1 MCYNDFNEKC
11 VKEFCIFSAIIK
23 IFRGVFGASQTPGLI
38 SAIRKKQASLIF
50 NYFASMICLPSLVTF
65 HVVFFFY
72 RVSFMPTTCL
82 QAISVYLTRCSTINP
97 ILVKT
102 AVCYLR

>member
-50 NYFASMICLPSLVTF
+50 NYFASIICLPSLVTF
-65 HVVFFFY
+65 HVVFFY

-82 QAISVYLTRCSTINP
+82 QAISVYLTRCLSINP

>member
-50 NYFASMICLPSLVTF
+50 NYFLL
-65 HVVFFFY
+65 
-72 RVSFMPTTCL
+72 
-82 QAISVYLTRCSTINP
+82 
-97 ILVKT
+97 
-102 AVCYLR
+102 

>member
-50 NYFASMICLPSLVTF
+50 NYFASIICLPSLVTF
-65 HVVFFFY
+65 HVVFFLSCFFHAHDLFT
-72 RVSFMPTTCL
+72 SDQCL
-82 QAISVYLTRCSTINP
+82 FDTVLKHKSYSS
-97 ILVKT
+97 
-102 AVCYLR
+102 

>member
-38 SAIRKKQASLIF
+38 SAISLIF
-50 NYFASMICLPSLVTF
+50 NYFASIICLPSLVTF
-65 HVVFFFY
+65 HVVFFY
-72 RVSFMPTTCL
+72 RVFFMPTTCL
-82 QAISVYLTRCSTINP
+82 QAISVYLTRCSSINP